1 MENGKCHRRG
11 TQAGGFTLLEIV
23 FVLGMV
29 AMLVTWLTL
38 SVGTVETEQK
48 LREASGSIESLAKRG
63 RNIAVRQQ
71 RAYQLV
77 ISKDSI
83 SIAPQYVIMDSD
95 EHFTEPEEG
104 DAEIPR
110 ENFEDITASEN
121 TDDEVTYEIK
131 RWRSDEW
138 QLIEDDKKIIL
149 TLDPVGLVEPISI
162 RCSIGKSWLIRELHP
177 LTAGV
182 RDEEM
187 SVENE

>member
-1 MENGKCHRRG
+1 MEKSRCHRRG
-11 TQAGGFTLLEIV
+11 QPAGGFTLLEIV

-38 SVGTVETEQK
+38 SIGTVETEQK

-71 RAYQLV
+71 RTYHL
-77 ISKDSI
+77 IIGKDSI
-83 SIAPQYVIMDSD
+83 SIAPQYVLDGSEDSII
-95 EHFTEPEEG
+95 EPEDG
-104 DAEIPR
+104 DTEVPR
-110 ENFEDITASEN
+110 ENFEDITVSEN
-121 TDDEVTYEIK
+121 TDTEVTYEIK

-138 QLIEDDKKIIL
+138 ELIDGDKEITL

-162 RCSIGKSWLIRELHP
+162 RCSIGKSWLIHELHP

>member
-1 MENGKCHRRG
+1 MERG
-11 TQAGGFTLLEIV
+11 RFHKGVKQVGGFTLLEIV
-23 FVLGMV
+23 VVLGMV

-38 SVGTVETEQK
+38 SIGTVETEQK

-71 RAYQLV
+71 RTYHLV
-77 ISKDSI
+77 ISEGSI
-83 SIAPQYVIMDSD
+83 SIAPQYVLEGSD
-95 EHFTEPEEG
+95 ESIMEPEYG
-104 DAEIPR
+104 DGEIPR
-110 ENFEDITASEN
+110 DNFEDITASEN
-121 TDDEVTYEIK
+121 TDSEVTYEIK

-138 QLIEDDKKIIL
+138 ELIEGDKKVIL

-162 RCSIGKSWLIRELHP
+162 RCSNGKSWLIHELHP

>member
-1 MENGKCHRRG
+1 MENGKCHRRR

-38 SVGTVETEQK
+38 SIGTVETEQK
-48 LREASGSIESLAKRG
+48 LRDASGSIESLAKRG

-71 RAYQLV
+71 RSYQLV

-83 SIAPQYVIMDSD
+83 SIAPQYVLDGGD
-95 EHFTEPEEG
+95 ESFMEPEEG
-104 DAEIPR
+104 DAEISR

-121 TDDEVTYEIK
+121 TDDQVTYEIK

-138 QLIEDDKKIIL
+138 ELIEGDKKVIL

-162 RCSIGKSWLIRELHP
+162 RCSIGKSWLIHELHP